1 SVEFPTAQHEA
12 PTLPPQPPEE
22 VEPLPA
28 QAVEAV
34 THNKPTVHEE
44 TPAQTPELSN
54 EIVVLSP
61 EHHVT
66 TVSPLGQDQ
75 AQLLQRPTVTI
86 KPVDLALAVTP
97 AFTNEVES
105 SPSQQE
111 ASAQFTVSPEQG
123 KPLSVQQEVSD
134 PHPTTSEN
142 VEPSPVQQEPPTQP
156 PEAPTDV
163 AAPPSLPNEVTVSP
177 LSPDEA
183 QHPVL
188 PDSTVKP
195 LDLAVVLTLEP
206 TEEVEHPPVQQEAP
220 AQSPVPQ
227 GGSNIP
233 PEPPKEVV
241 PSATQQ
247 ELQAQASEPP
257 TEVEP
262 LPVQPTTEAERSTVL
277 QQSAVPAAYPEVTIP
292 SAEQVQLPHP
302 TLTEVTVQPLDLEIT
317 LTPESSMEAEPSPT
331 TRQPQAQ
338 PPEEVVAQSP
348 SHPEVPVPAPDQA
361 HAEPPTSPR
370 VTVKPLD
377 LGLTITSEPAMES
390 GYSTAVLQT
399 PAPPPK
405 HPEVTLA
412 QPTLPQVT
420 VPPVNLGGTISQQPS
435 PSETVLFPSSQ
446 LSVSTGLP
454 GVNYTPQKKQAEQNA
469 TTNINICELCTCKD
483 ETLSCVGLSPKQ
495 KLHRVPEPQPNTY
508 KGIFTTVNFQ
518 GNSISHIDENVWK
531 AYRWT
536 ETLILS
542 DNHLTELHK
551 DSFQGL
557 LSLWYLD
564 LSCNKIQSIERGTF
578 EALPFLQFINLG
590 CNLLT
595 ELSFGTFQAW
605 HGMQF
610 LHKVI
615 LNRNPLTTVEDSYL
629 FKLPALKYLDMGR
642 THVSLTTVESILM
655 MNLELEKL
663 ILPSRM
669 ACCLCQ
675 FKNTVEVVCKTV
687 KLRCDGECLTNATPC
702 DEEASLG
709 NAEGSFMKVLQ
720 ARKKNN
726 STELTIEPERASSD
740 QSAVSLSTFMNEQ
753 LDSNAESDVI
763 GALNYILPYFSEG
776 NLRDVESTL
785 LPVIQLLFPTQENSL
800 AKTESVGERLLRG
813 NSVLKDPRGIKKRH
827 FKAVGDESVRR
838 KQNAQPFVENTA
850 RERSLTSPSPVELE
864 QLHMVQR
871 PQELVGNS
879 FTTEPAFIKEDK
891 AAASSFLKQ
900 YSRGRLSG
908 SIPPNSPSQVKKKSK
923 DLLSTIAVLEDA
935 YARVINLK
943 TSQLISHS
951 RKKYIFHKIQ
961 SGLVQ
966 RRPKAELRGKF
977 TEKGSPSRMMLVR
990 RPFSAVRSLINS
1002 PPREAFSSS
1011 GELTSQENPFP
1022 ELFSL
1027 ADPSIEKPTPES
1039 NTAQNVF
1046 EEITNSILPGGTGP
1060 GITAHKS
1067 VPTAHS
1073 AVAADN
1079 FIPTVQHTNEAQWE
1093 DHSVGTELSSKP
1105 PGSTFP
1111 ALTSPG
1117 DQFEAQLNQ
1126 QLSSLIPN
1134 NNVRGLISHV
1144 TRTLK
1149 MDCSET
1155 HVQLACAK
1163 LISSTALLMKLLS
1176 EQQQVKASKA
1186 EWDTDLWK
1194 TENYISE
1201 SAGAQGEQKEQEP
1214 SELTKEVPGYNYNK
1228 KLILAICVTGAV
1240 MTFIIIFCLI
1250 QIHAHRAAAAAAAQ
1264 GEEETGQLPKGHKRG
1279 FFPFLLRKR
1288 SSREGESQEGFHW
1301 RRRPLWLRDT
1311 YRPLNA
1317 TRKKNMAQKL
1327 HDQESSDED
1336 EIFQKDAGEGSR
1348 TPAEDV

>member
-1 SVEFPTAQHEA
+1 MQTFM
-12 PTLPPQPPEE
+12 E
-22 VEPLPA
+22 V
-28 QAVEAV
+28 
-34 THNKPTVHEE
+34 
-44 TPAQTPELSN
+44 
-54 EIVVLSP
+54 I
-61 EHHVT
+61 
-66 TVSPLGQDQ
+66 
-75 AQLLQRPTVTI
+75 
-86 KPVDLALAVTP
+86 
-97 AFTNEVES
+97 
-105 SPSQQE
+105 
-111 ASAQFTVSPEQG
+111 
-123 KPLSVQQEVSD
+123 
-134 PHPTTSEN
+134 EN
-142 VEPSPVQQEPPTQP
+142 
-156 PEAPTDV
+156 A
-163 AAPPSLPNEVTVSP
+163 N
-177 LSPDEA
+177 
-183 QHPVL
+183 
-188 PDSTVKP
+188 
-195 LDLAVVLTLEP
+195 
-206 TEEVEHPPVQQEAP
+206 
-220 AQSPVPQ
+220 
-227 GGSNIP
+227 
-233 PEPPKEVV
+233 
-241 PSATQQ
+241 
-247 ELQAQASEPP
+247 
-257 TEVEP
+257 
-262 LPVQPTTEAERSTVL
+262 
-277 QQSAVPAAYPEVTIP
+277 
-292 SAEQVQLPHP
+292 
-302 TLTEVTVQPLDLEIT
+302 
-317 LTPESSMEAEPSPT
+317 
-331 TRQPQAQ
+331 
-338 PPEEVVAQSP
+338 
-348 SHPEVPVPAPDQA
+348 
-361 HAEPPTSPR
+361 
-370 VTVKPLD
+370 
-377 LGLTITSEPAMES
+377 
-390 GYSTAVLQT
+390 
-399 PAPPPK
+399 
-405 HPEVTLA
+405 
-412 QPTLPQVT
+412 
-420 VPPVNLGGTISQQPS
+420 
-435 PSETVLFPSSQ
+435 
-446 LSVSTGLP
+446 
-454 GVNYTPQKKQAEQNA
+454 
-469 TTNINICELCTCKD
+469 
-483 ETLSCVGLSPKQ
+483 
-495 KLHRVPEPQPNTY
+495 
-508 KGIFTTVNFQ
+508 NF
-518 GNSISHIDENVWK
+518 NSI
-531 AYRWT
+531 
-536 ETLILS
+536 
-542 DNHLTELHK
+542 
-551 DSFQGL
+551 
-557 LSLWYLD
+557 
-564 LSCNKIQSIERGTF
+564 
-578 EALPFLQFINLG
+578 PF
-590 CNLLT
+590 
-595 ELSFGTFQAW
+595 SR
-605 HGMQF
+605 
-610 LHKVI
+610 I

-687 KLRCDGECLTNATPC
+687 KLRCDGECLTNAAPC

-763 GALNYILPYFSEG
+763 GALNYLLPYFSEG

-785 LPVIQLLFPTQENSL
+785 LPVIQLLFPNVQDADTLLGHLKNNIRNPSINPIPNNSPYKNKLRKLYFLENLLDAEIQEQSDEIKKKEKTAMLIHSKLLGPKLKHQIFQKKLETAEPQENSL

-850 RERSLTSPSPVELE
+850 RERSLTRPSPVELE
-864 QLHMVQR
+864 QLHVVQR

-923 DLLSTIAVLEDA
+923 DLPSTIAVLEDA

-951 RKKYIFHKIQ
+951 GKRYIFHKIQ

-966 RRPKAELRGKF
+966 RRPKAELRGEF
-977 TEKGSPSRMMLVR
+977 TEKGSPSRTMLVR

-1027 ADPSIEKPTPES
+1027 ADPSTEKPTPES

-1163 LISSTALLMKLLS
+1163 LISSTGLLMKLLS

-1186 EWDTDLWK
+1186 EWDTDPWK

-1214 SELTKEVPGYNYNK
+1214 SELTKEVPGYKYNK

-1250 QIHAHRAAAAAAAQ
+1250 QIHAHRVAAAAAAQ
-1264 GEEETGQLPKGHKRG
+1264 GDEETGQLPKGHKRG

-1288 SSREGESQEGFHW
+1288 SSREGESQVTLRRVTYCGW
-1301 RRRPLWLRDT
+1301 RKQGDAELIFPFLCSRRAFT
-1311 YRPLNA
+1311 
-1317 TRKKNMAQKL
+1317 
-1327 HDQESSDED
+1327 
-1336 EIFQKDAGEGSR
+1336 GEGGHFGLGIHIDRSAPHARKTWHRSYTTRSLLMRMRFSR
-1348 TPAEDV
+1348 RMRGKAAEPQQRTFRLQIRLLGRRVWKVRPHTRPRQCEPRPASGHLHISFSRIGFSASLVKCFFFSFKKKYIYLFIGCVGSSLLHAGFL